1 MCDPYNIYN
10 GSSRLNCIRLYGL
23 VLKAFYV
30 LLFQDMSSLGD
41 VRHLSQVKVETLAGE
56 KFDQI
61 FVLFANDLLML
72 SMSPRLSGYQYEVKL
87 SL

>member
-1 MCDPYNIYN
+1 
-10 GSSRLNCIRLYGL
+10 
-23 VLKAFYV
+23 
-30 LLFQDMSSLGD
+30 MSSLGD

-72 SMSPRLSGYQYEVKL
+72 SMSPRLSGYQYEVRL
-87 SL
+87 FVCLC

>member
-1 MCDPYNIYN
+1 MMTNILFEIEEKSVQN
-10 GSSRLNCIRLYGL
+10 F
-23 VLKAFYV
+23 KTFMV

-72 SMSPRLSGYQYEVKL
+72 SMSPRLSGYQYEVKF

>member
-1 MCDPYNIYN
+1 
-10 GSSRLNCIRLYGL
+10 
-23 VLKAFYV
+23 
-30 LLFQDMSSLGD
+30 MSSLGD